1 MRAIPRF
8 VILSLVACKG
18 GESRPGEPHPNDAAV
33 SAASA
38 GIVDTLADAQ
48 TRDPEVSQPAS
59 HSVSDTVFRRDT
71 SARAEGERKP
81 VRLVEYRGDAL
92 SPVPYRVVEPD
103 DAKADTP
110 IVLALHGRGD
120 TAAGFMGLA
129 RRLELD
135 ARVIVAEAPL
145 PFGNIGGR
153 QWFDAATADA
163 LRLRLDEL
171 DRLLETFAARHPEAG
186 RPILLGFSQG
196 AMLVMLALA
205 ERPERYRAGVALSGR
220 LVERPDAKPSAGA
233 VETDTPKVPVLVVA
247 GTKDGIIP
255 QEASWSA
262 ADELARLGREV
273 ERFGFVGAHSV
284 PPAAIEAVRIFV
296 AKVTA
301 PTGSPPPTELDAKP

>member
-1 MRAIPRF
+1 MRAIPCF
-8 VILSLVACKG
+8 VILSLLACKG
-18 GESRPGEPHPNDAAV
+18 AEPNV
-33 SAASA
+33 GSAASNPGA
-38 GIVDTLADAQ
+38 PPDAPVAAQGDVGPVSHGGLDTA
-48 TRDPEVSQPAS
+48 SQ
-59 HSVSDTVFRRDT
+59 RDT
-71 SARAEGERKP
+71 PPLPQTPPQAERKP
-81 VRLVEYRGDAL
+81 VRLIEYRGDAL

-103 DAKADTP
+103 DASATTP

-120 TAAGFMGLA
+120 TAAGFMQLA
-129 RRLELD
+129 RRLELE

-153 QWFDAATADA
+153 QWFETATAEALRPQLDA
-163 LRLRLDEL
+163 LDA
-171 DRLLETFAARHPEAG
+171 LLADFGKRHPEAG

-220 LVERPDAKPSAGA
+220 LVERPADSAAAGTGA
-233 VETDTPKVPVLVVA
+233 AASGTGARREETPVLVVA

-255 QEASWSA
+255 QEASWAA
-262 ADELARLGREV
+262 ADQLAQLGRTV

-284 PPAAIEAVRIFV
+284 PPAAIEAVRLFV

-301 PTGSPPPTELDAKP
+301 PPPTSPPSAPASP

>member
-1 MRAIPRF
+1 MRAIPCF

-18 GESRPGEPHPNDAAV
+18 GESRSGEPLPNDAAV

-38 GIVDTLADAQ
+38 GPPDADPDV
-48 TRDPEVSQPAS
+48 RDPNVEVSQ
-59 HSVSDTVFRRDT
+59 SVPDTVSRRDT
-71 SARAEGERKP
+71 TARSEGERKP

-129 RRLELD
+129 RRLELE
-135 ARVIVAEAPL
+135 ARVVVAEAPL

-153 QWFDAATADA
+153 QWFEAATAES
-163 LRLRLDEL
+163 LRARLDEL
-171 DRLLETFAARHPEAG
+171 DKLLATFAERYPEAG
-186 RPILLGFSQG
+186 RPVLLGFSQG

-205 ERPERYRAGVALSGR
+205 ERPERYRAGIALSGR
-220 LVERPDAKPSAGA
+220 LVERPADAARVDATSPEAKA
-233 VETDTPKVPVLVVA
+233 TPVLVVA

-262 ADELARLGREV
+262 ADELSRLGREV
-273 ERFGFVGAHSV
+273 ERFSFVGAHSV
-284 PPAAIEAVRIFV
+284 PPAAIEAVRLFV
-296 AKVTA
+296 AKVNTPRTA
-301 PTGSPPPTELDAKP
+301 SPPAPAQP

>member
-1 MRAIPRF
+1 MRAIPCF

-18 GESRPGEPHPNDAAV
+18 GESRPGGPLPNDAAASV
-33 SAASA
+33 TSAAPLDA
-38 GIVDTLADAQ
+38 VAD
-48 TRDPEVSQPAS
+48 TRDPVVEVSP
-59 HSVSDTVFRRDT
+59 SVPDTVSRRD
-71 SARAEGERKP
+71 AAPRAEAERRP

-92 SPVPYRVVEPD
+92 SPVPYRVIEPD
-103 DAKADTP
+103 DARADTP

-120 TAAGFMGLA
+120 TAAGFMNLA
-129 RRLELD
+129 RRLELE
-135 ARVIVAEAPL
+135 ARVVVAEAPL

-153 QWFDAATADA
+153 QWFDAATADS
-163 LRLRLDEL
+163 LRARLDEL
-171 DRLLETFAARHPEAG
+171 DKLLESFAARHPEAG

-196 AMLVMLALA
+196 AMLVMLAMA

-220 LVERPDAKPSAGA
+220 LVERSGTPPVDAGKPG
-233 VETDTPKVPVLVVA
+233 DTKTPVLVVA

-273 ERFGFVGAHSV
+273 ERFTFVGAHSV
-284 PPAAIEAVRIFV
+284 PPAAIEAVRVFV

-301 PTGSPPPTELDAKP
+301 PKAPATPPTEKR

>member
-1 MRAIPRF
+1 MRAILCF

-18 GESRPGEPHPNDAAV
+18 GEGRPGALPPNDALV
-33 SAASA
+33 SAASGGTIDA
-38 GIVDTLADAQ
+38 AADAVAPG
-48 TRDPEVSQPAS
+48 PEVSQSAS
-59 HSVSDTVFRRDT
+59 PKDSDTLSRRDP
-71 SARAEGERKP
+71 SADPRGERRP

-135 ARVIVAEAPL
+135 ARVVVAEAPL

-153 QWFDAATADA
+153 QWFETPTADA
-163 LRLRLDEL
+163 LRARLDEL
-171 DRLLETFAARHPEAG
+171 DRLLETFVSRHPEAG

-205 ERPERYRAGVALSGR
+205 ERPERYRAGIALSGR
-220 LVERPDAKPSAGA
+220 LVERPAAGPSADAAKPSA
-233 VETDTPKVPVLVVA
+233 TRTPVLVVA
-247 GTKDGIIP
+247 GTKDGVIP

-273 ERFGFVGAHSV
+273 ERFSFVGAHSV
-284 PPAAIEAVRIFV
+284 PPPAIEAVRVFV

-301 PTGSPPPTELDAKP
+301 PVVPTRPPDSNEP

>member
-1 MRAIPRF
+1 MRAIPCF
-8 VILSLVACKG
+8 VILSLAACKG
-18 GESRPGEPHPNDAAV
+18 GESRPGEPLPNDAAV
-33 SAASA
+33 PAASA
-38 GIVDTLADAQ
+38 GPPDADPDA
-48 TRDPEVSQPAS
+48 RDPSVEVSQ
-59 HSVSDTVFRRDT
+59 SVPDTVSRRDT
-71 SARAEGERKP
+71 AARSEGERKP

-129 RRLELD
+129 RRLELE

-153 QWFDAATADA
+153 QWFEAPTAES
-163 LRLRLDEL
+163 LRARLDEL
-171 DRLLETFAARHPEAG
+171 DKLLATFAERYPEAG
-186 RPILLGFSQG
+186 RPVLLGFSQG

-220 LVERPDAKPSAGA
+220 LVERPAGA
-233 VETDTPKVPVLVVA
+233 APVDAASPEAKTPILVVA
-247 GTKDGIIP
+247 GTRDGIIP

-262 ADELARLGREV
+262 ADELSRLGREV
-273 ERFGFVGAHSV
+273 ERFSFVGAHSV
-284 PPAAIEAVRIFV
+284 PPAAIEAVRVFV
-296 AKVTA
+296 ARVTA
-301 PTGSPPPTELDAKP
+301 PAVPRPVPGPETP

>member
-1 MRAIPRF
+1 MRAIPCF
-8 VILSLVACKG
+8 VILSLAACKG
-18 GESRPGEPHPNDAAV
+18 GESHPGEPLPNDAAV
-33 SAASA
+33 SSASA
-38 GIVDTLADAQ
+38 GPPDAAPGA
-48 TRDPEVSQPAS
+48 RDPSVEVSR
-59 HSVSDTVFRRDT
+59 SVPDTGSRRDT
-71 SARAEGERKP
+71 SAKPEGERRP

-103 DAKADTP
+103 DAKPNTP
-110 IVLALHGRGD
+110 VVLALHGRGD

-153 QWFDAATADA
+153 QWFEAPTADA
-163 LRLRLDEL
+163 LRTRLDEL
-171 DRLLETFAARHPEAG
+171 ERLVETFAARHPEAG
-186 RPILLGFSQG
+186 KPILLGFSQG
-196 AMLVMLALA
+196 AMLVMLAVA
-205 ERPERYRAGVALSGR
+205 ERPERYRAGIALSGR
-220 LVERPDAKPSAGA
+220 LVEGAAAKRSADAVEAGA
-233 VETDTPKVPVLVVA
+233 QRTPVLVVA

-301 PTGSPPPTELDAKP
+301 PAGSSPASELDAKP